1 MPGSIGLDPLVPD
14 SMLAKI
20 SLGEVRSVLVFPLA
34 VVAGE
39 LKPTIHL
46 LAKVY
51 YLLNEICRTK
61 SVCLFNMLPDIL
73 ATILTSLVCTLYTV
87 SRKIFNAYLH
97 PLFHRH
103 KIKVK
108 CSYPAGNEDLK
119 S

>member
-61 SVCLFNMLPDIL
+61 SVCLFNMLPNIL
-73 ATILTSLVCTLYTV
+73 AAILTSLVCTLFTG

-97 PLFHRH
+97 PLSHRH
-103 KIKVK
+103 ETRINY
-108 CSYPAGNEDLK
+108 SHPAGNEDLK